1 MFLDIIVIHVAFG
14 QMYFELLRFISHV
27 DTRKFHGIAFG
38 FKCRDASFDIGG
50 DILDGTFVLIVM
62 ITMIHIMI
70 LKIFFKKLNMLLA
83 YKISCDFSYIF
94 FRECF
99 FN

>member
-27 DTRKFHGIAFG
+27 DARKFHGIAFS
-38 FKCRDASFDIGG
+38 FECRDASFDIGG

-70 LKIFFKKLNMLLA
+70 LKFFFKKLNMLIE
-83 YKISCDFSYIF
+83 YVETFRIYF
-94 FRECF
+94 FASF